1 MILTATTSPED
12 YFRYICEDDVAKEMF
27 EKYVLSHE
35 DEYQNTI
42 TELHEEISRLENVMT
57 SLEDDVDYYKEMYD
71 KARAEIMRLDIE
83 LNDLED
89 ELALMKEGE

>member
-12 YFRYICEDDVAKEMF
+12 YFRYICEDDVVKEMF
-27 EKYVLSHE
+27 EKYVTSLEIGHE
-35 DEYQNTI
+35 NTI
-42 TELHEEISRLENVMT
+42 TELSAEISRLESVVT
-57 SLEDDVDYYKEMYD
+57 AHEDDADYYKEMYD

-89 ELALMKEGE
+89 ELALMMEGE

>member
-27 EKYVLSHE
+27 EKYAISLDGKYE
-35 DEYQNTI
+35 NTI
-42 TELHEEISRLENVMT
+42 TELHEEISRLENVVT

-89 ELALMKEGE
+89 ELAIMKEGE